1 MVRLT
6 VSRCLLPAVLLL
18 SAAFVVGELHAAG
31 PATSRK
37 SQVEFGVDMA
47 KRGLWS
53 EALFRFENA
62 RKIEP
67 NDAAV
72 LNNLAVCYE
81 AAGRFE
87 DALATYEAALAVD
100 PANRALRQNY
110 SRFAEFYQDFRPKA
124 AAPAAAP
131 ATGENAEPA
140 PAAEAPPREPQDPP
154 AGGAR

>member
-6 VSRCLLPAVLLL
+6 VSRSLLPAVLLV
-18 SAAFVVGELHAAG
+18 SAAFLASELPAAG

-87 DALATYEAALAVD
+87 DALTTYEAALAID
-100 PANRALRQNY
+100 PGNRALRQNY
-110 SRFAEFYQDFRPKA
+110 SRFAEFYQDFRPKP

-131 ATGENAEPA
+131 ANGESPAAE
-140 PAAEAPPREPQDPP
+140 PAAEAPPEAPQDPP